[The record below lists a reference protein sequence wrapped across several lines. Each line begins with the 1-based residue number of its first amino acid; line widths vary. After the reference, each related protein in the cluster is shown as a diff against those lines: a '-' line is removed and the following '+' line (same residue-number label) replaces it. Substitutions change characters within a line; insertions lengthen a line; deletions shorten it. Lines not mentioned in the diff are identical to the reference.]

1 MSPRKQAQGFG
12 LVELMVAIAIGLFI
26 IAGLYSMLSSSQ
38 QTYALSQ
45 ANGQLT
51 EAGRRVNRL
60 MQNILAQAG
69 FINYQR
75 LRLNNSL
82 PVATV
87 ASPAVNW
94 GLGQAVSGANDL
106 TSSGTAL
113 ADTDVLLLR
122 FYGSST
128 KDNDDSGSDGTADGF
143 LFDCSGNAMNNQK
156 LVTLSLYVSPTKQ
169 LICAD
174 DQGNTQLLAN
184 DIESLQFRFLPDTT
198 GASFVTADNITNWS
212 GVIAVEYAFLASAA
226 SGQGIQSA
234 SQSYQLLDKTV
245 TAGGDRQLRQVF
257 SGNITLHNQG
267 G

>member
-1 MSPRKQAQGFG
+1 
-12 LVELMVAIAIGLFI
+12 MVAIAIGLFI

-60 MQNILAQAG
+60 LQNTLAQAG

-75 LRLNNSL
+75 LRLQNSL

-87 ASPAVNW
+87 ASPTVSWA
-94 GLGQAVSGANDL
+94 LGQSVEGSNDL
-106 TSSGTAL
+106 TSTGTAL
-113 ADTDVLLLR
+113 AGTDVLLMR
-122 FYGSST
+122 FYGSSIE
-128 KDNDDSGSDGTADGF
+128 DNDSNAPSITADDPDGF

-174 DQGNTQLLAN
+174 DQGNTQVLASG
-184 DIESLQFRFLPDTT
+184 IESLQFRFLPDTS

-212 GVIAVEYAFLASAA
+212 GVMAVEYAFLASAA

-234 SQSYQLLDKTV
+234 SQSYQLLDKSV
-245 TAGGDRQLRQVF
+245 TAGGDRLLRQVF

>member
-51 EAGRRVNRL
+51 ESGRRVNRL
-60 MQNILAQAG
+60 LQNTLAQAG

-75 LRLNNSL
+75 LRLNHSL

-87 ASPAVNW
+87 ASPSVSW
-94 GLGQAVSGANDL
+94 TLGQSVSGSNDL
-106 TSSGTAL
+106 ASSGTAL
-113 ADTDVLLLR
+113 AGTDVLLMR
-122 FYGSST
+122 FYGSSI
-128 KDNDDSGSDGTADGF
+128 KDNDSNAASSTADKPDGF

-174 DQGNTQLLAN
+174 DQGNTQVLAN

-212 GVIAVEYAFLASAA
+212 GVMAVEYAFLASAA

-234 SQSYQLLDKTV
+234 SQSYQLLDKSV
-245 TAGGDRQLRQVF
+245 TAGGDRLLRQVF
-257 SGNITLHNQG
+257 SGNT
-267 G
+267 

>member
-1 MSPRKQAQGFG
+1 M
-12 LVELMVAIAIGLFI
+12 VELMVAIAIGLFI

-60 MQNILAQAG
+60 LQNTLAQAG

-87 ASPAVNW
+87 ASPSVSW
-94 GLGQAVSGANDL
+94 TLGQSVSGSNDL
-106 TSSGTAL
+106 ASSGTAL
-113 ADTDVLLLR
+113 AGTDVLLMR
-122 FYGSST
+122 FYGSS
-128 KDNDDSGSDGTADGF
+128 KSDNDGGTDTSADGF

-156 LVTLSLYVSPTKQ
+156 LVTLSLYVSPNKQ

-174 DQGNTQLLAN
+174 NQGNSQVLAN